1 MYLSLLSNNKKILFL
16 FLLTFLFNSTNVNSN
31 INNSV
36 IISVGNTPITYLDL
50 VKEMRLISLLNNITV
65 DNSNRETIK
74 SVAVQG
80 LINRRIKEIEIK
92 KFKIE
97 NFNKKDLEGLIKRT
111 SNNLGTDEKGLEQLL
126 IKKKLKLK
134 NIKERFEIDLKWNTL
149 IFRLYNNKVVLNTNE
164 LENKIRTEIEKVNEK
179 RVFLL
184 SEIEINLANNDNKII
199 LDKIFKNIETEGFE
213 ETAKKFSIS
222 SSSEYGGNI
231 GWINQNN
238 LSDKIYENIKL
249 LKTEEISKPIYLNET
264 IVIIKKAGEKIL
276 GKNIENIKNRIVRQE
291 KEKKLQMF
299 SKAHYSKLEKTIQ
312 ISFLWKN

>member
-184 SEIEINLANNDNKII
+184 
-199 LDKIFKNIETEGFE
+199 
-213 ETAKKFSIS
+213 
-222 SSSEYGGNI
+222 
-231 GWINQNN
+231 
-238 LSDKIYENIKL
+238 
-249 LKTEEISKPIYLNET
+249 
-264 IVIIKKAGEKIL
+264 
-276 GKNIENIKNRIVRQE
+276 
-291 KEKKLQMF
+291 
-299 SKAHYSKLEKTIQ
+299 
-312 ISFLWKN
+312 

>member
-312 ISFLWKN
+312 ISFL

>member
-1 MYLSLLSNNKKILFL
+1 
-16 FLLTFLFNSTNVNSN
+16 
-31 INNSV
+31 
-36 IISVGNTPITYLDL
+36 
-50 VKEMRLISLLNNITV
+50 MRLISLLNNITV

-312 ISFLWKN
+312 ISFL